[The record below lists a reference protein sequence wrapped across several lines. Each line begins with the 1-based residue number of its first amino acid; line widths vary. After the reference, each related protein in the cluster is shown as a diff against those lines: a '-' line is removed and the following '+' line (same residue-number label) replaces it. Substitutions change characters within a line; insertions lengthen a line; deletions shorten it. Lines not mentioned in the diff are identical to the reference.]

1 MPFDPSE
8 IGKLSEKKLKWGYW
22 WVTHK
27 VQVRKIFT
35 LILGIIGAALVA
47 FGAFGFLD
55 WFFGSGVR
63 ERTEIGTLTQQVIPF
78 ASFREK
84 IKPLDIVFDSP
95 VVMESGSGSYD
106 LFSRAFNPNE
116 IWWVSFEYQ
125 ITASGVMTKT
135 VPSYLL
141 PGETKNLFA
150 LGIDSD
156 SRPGS
161 PEISITNLKW
171 NRVDPHEIQ
180 PSYAAWSD
188 ARLSFRLTGLEFV
201 PPEPTDLLPVSN
213 AKFTVINDTGFSYYT
228 IGFFVTLYSGP
239 KIVGVN
245 YVTISELRAGER
257 RPVEVSWFTTLPNV
271 SRVEVSPTVN
281 IFDESVYIPPGQ

>member
-35 LILGIIGAALVA
+35 VILGIIAFALVA
-47 FGAFGFLD
+47 FAAFGFLD

-63 ERTEIGTLTQQVIPF
+63 ERSEIGTLTQQVTPF

-84 IKPLDIVFDSP
+84 IKPIDLMIDSP
-95 VVMESGSGSYD
+95 VVLESGNGRYD
-106 LFSRAFNPNE
+106 FFSNATNSNE
-116 IWWVSFEYQ
+116 IWWVTFEYQ
-125 ITASGVMTKT
+125 ITASGVVTKT

-141 PGETKNLFA
+141 PGETKDLFA
-150 LGIDSD
+150 LGVESD

-161 PEISITNLKW
+161 PEIAITNLKW
-171 NRVDPHEIQ
+171 NRVDMHEVQ

-188 ARLSFRLTGLEFV
+188 ARLNFRLTGLEFV
-201 PPEPTDLLPVSN
+201 PPEATDLLPVSN
-213 AKFTVINDTGFSYYT
+213 AKFTVVNDTGFSYFT
-228 IGFFVTLYSGP
+228 VGFFVTLYSGP
-239 KIVGVN
+239 KVVGVN

-257 RPVEVSWFTTLPNV
+257 RPVEASWFTTLPNI
-271 SRVEVSPTVN
+271 SRVAVSPIVN
-281 IFDESVYIPPGQ
+281 IFDEGAYIPPGQ

>member
-8 IGKLSEKKLKWGYW
+8 IGKISEKKLKWGYW

-27 VQVRKIFT
+27 VQVRKVFT
-35 LILGIIGAALVA
+35 IILGAIAFALVA
-47 FGAFGFLD
+47 FAAFGFLD

-78 ASFREK
+78 AAFRES
-84 IKPLDIVFDSP
+84 IKPVDLVFDKP
-95 VVMESGSGSYD
+95 VVMASGDGSYD
-106 LFSRAFNPNE
+106 FFASATNANE
-116 IWWVSFEYQ
+116 KWWVTFEYQ
-125 ITASGVMTKT
+125 ITASGIVTKN
-135 VPSYLL
+135 VESYLL
-141 PGETKNLFA
+141 PGETKNLFV
-150 LGIDSD
+150 LGVESE

-161 PEISITNLKW
+161 PEIAITNLKW
-171 NRVDPHEIQ
+171 NRVDGHDVQ

-213 AKFTVINDTGFSYYT
+213 AKFTVINDTGFSYYS

-257 RPVEVSWFTTLPNV
+257 RPVEASWFTTLPNV
-271 SRVEVSPTVN
+271 SRVEVNPIVN
-281 IFDESVYIPPGQ
+281 IFDEGVYIPPGQ

>member
-47 FGAFGFLD
+47 FAAFGFLD

-63 ERTEIGTLTQQVIPF
+63 ERTEIGTLTQQVIPY

-84 IKPLDIVFDSP
+84 FKPIDIVIDSP

-106 LFSRAFNPNE
+106 FFSRAFNQNE

-125 ITASGVMTKT
+125 ITASGVTTKT
-135 VPSYLL
+135 VPSFLL

-171 NRVDPHEIQ
+171 HRVNQHDIR
-180 PSYAAWSD
+180 PSYEAWSD
-188 ARLSFRLTGLEFV
+188 ARLNFRLTGLEFV
-201 PPEPTDLLPVSN
+201 PPEPTDLVPVSN

-245 YVTISELRAGER
+245 YITISELRAGER
-257 RPVEVSWFTTLPNV
+257 RPVEASWFTTLPNI
-271 SRVEVSPTVN
+271 SRVEVDPTVN
-281 IFDESVYIPPGQ
+281 IFDEGVYIPPGQ